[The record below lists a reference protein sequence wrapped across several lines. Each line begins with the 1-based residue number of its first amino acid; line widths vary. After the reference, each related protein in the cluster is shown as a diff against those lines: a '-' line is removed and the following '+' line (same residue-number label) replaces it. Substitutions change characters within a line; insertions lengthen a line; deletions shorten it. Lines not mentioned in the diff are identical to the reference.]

1 MARERSTGDVTHL
14 DPTGA
19 LMLLPPVQALT
30 DRDVAKLLYT
40 LTGVIDPALSAVEHL
55 DPLGIKRRTFGTV
68 EQQANQAMSSEAL
81 VTKVLGA
88 IDDSLIWASDS
99 AGLPGTAKWAGWTAE
114 ERRDWWIKRVGP
126 ISTLAVAYPGV
137 FGVIAD
143 RLPLQTVIGFAQ
155 QAVLL
160 CAVARAYGVDDRHR
174 HVDLLARVL
183 LNRNLD
189 SKTVLSTPDTRK
201 DEHSSTDLAR
211 GAWNRIGKSR
221 AILSELARRPSS
233 RQPWRLLGAL
243 PLVGAAADYIGETG
257 ALRRAADNAVKNIR

>member
-1 MARERSTGDVTHL
+1 
-14 DPTGA
+14 
-19 LMLLPPVQALT
+19 MLLPPVQALA

-40 LTGVIDPALSAVEHL
+40 LTGVIDPALAAVEHL
-55 DPLGIKRRTFGTV
+55 DPLGIKRRTFSTV
-68 EQQANQAMSSEAL
+68 ERQANQAMSSEAL
-81 VTKVLGA
+81 ITKVIGA
-88 IDDSLIWASDS
+88 IDDSLVWASDN
-99 AGLPGTAKWAGWTAE
+99 AGLPGTARWASWTAE

-126 ISTLAVAYPGV
+126 ISTVAVAYPGV
-137 FGVIAD
+137 FGIIAD

-189 SKTVLSTPDTRK
+189 SKAVLSTTDAHT
-201 DEHSSTDLAR
+201 HASVSNDLAR
-211 GAWNRIGKSR
+211 GAWNGIGKSR
-221 AILSELARRPSS
+221 SILSELARRPSS

-243 PLVGAAADYIGETG
+243 PVVGAAADYIGETG